1 MIRFSVGYPTNGS
14 RAFIDKII
22 ERREYINE
30 VYFAALG
37 VASGRS
43 SVSPDTDELPW
54 ESAER
59 LHSDLARLRD
69 NKIKLNLL
77 LNGNCY
83 GEDSLSRQFF
93 LKLGDIVDCYL
104 NRYGLSSVTTASPV
118 IARFIHDNF
127 AALEVRASVNLGIGD
142 IRAME
147 FSATIYDGYYTAR
160 ELNRDLATLR
170 KMSEWCRSHGKRLY
184 MLANSGCINNCPVRT
199 FHDNLV
205 AHESA
210 IVRIDNAYTF
220 KPLCREYL
228 RAREHYVSLI
238 RDMNFVRPEDIDLYD
253 NLVDSVK
260 LATRVNRCP
269 ERILDAYC
277 DRHYRGA
284 LTDLLEPDNGVSLL
298 PWIVDNSLLPDN
310 FGEYV
315 ATCGHDCEGCR
326 FCEEALE
333 RSMVRLEE

>member
-147 FSATIYDGYYTAR
+147 FSTTIYDGYYAAR
-160 ELNRDLATLR
+160 ELNRDLAALR
-170 KMSEWCRSHGKRLY
+170 RMSEWCRSHGKRLY

-210 IVRIDNAYTF
+210 IARIDNAYTF

-238 RDMNFVRPEDIDLYD
+238 RDMNYVRPEDIDLYD